1 MTELLSVPL
10 KQTGDVDLV
19 KPLKS
24 VISSS
29 RSINS
34 NDTNS
39 LAELQNLRNR
49 MVAVIK
55 NQEVSEAALES
66 LQNYFD
72 QIGNLEL
79 KIPFNKTKIYFKW
92 LDAFDKG
99 SWFGGNIPYTM
110 STNLLYE
117 KACVLFNIAAL
128 CTQIGAAQD
137 LSVEEGMKKA
147 VKLFQV
153 AAGIFS
159 AVSTPP
165 PSSSSE
171 QKPTPDLSPESA
183 AALASLCLA
192 QAQEVVLQKAL
203 SDKKKDNIIA
213 KLAKHADTLYMETA
227 NLMQKDSVRSLW
239 DKSWINT
246 MSGKQAMYSGLVQLH
261 QARVC
266 RVEKTIGEEISRLQ
280 VARDLLKNSESKL
293 SQAGQDGQACQKW
306 IDLCNIALEE
316 AKKDNEF
323 IYFEKVPSVEEL
335 AVVDGAVV
343 VKASPLGEKFLAD
356 QRDFFAEMDILD
368 TQAKKAECVVS

>member
-29 RSINS
+29 RSPNS
-34 NDTNS
+34 TDTNS
-39 LAELQNLRNR
+39 LAELQTLRNR

-128 CTQIGAAQD
+128 STQIGAAQD
-137 LSVEEGMKKA
+137 LSVDEGMKKA
-147 VKLFQV
+147 VKMFQV

-213 KLAKHADTLYMETA
+213 KLAKHADDLYMETG
-227 NLMQKDSVRSLW
+227 NLMQKDSVKSLW
-239 DKSWINT
+239 DKSWFT
-246 MSGKQAMYSGLVQLH
+246 LMSGKQAMYSGLVQLH

-266 RVEKTIGEEISRLQ
+266 RVEKAIGKEISRLQ
-280 VARDLLKNSESKL
+280 VARDLLTK
-293 SQAGQDGQACQKW
+293 AGQSGQDCQKW
-306 IDLCNIALEE
+306 IDLCSLALEE
-316 AKKDNEF
+316 AKKDNDF
-323 IYFEKVPSVEEL
+323 IYFEKVPPVEEL
-335 AVVDGAVV
+335 AAVDAAVV
-343 VKASPLGEKFLAD
+343 VKASPLGEKFLAE
-356 QRDFFAEMDILD
+356 QRDFFADMDTLD
-368 TQAKKAECVVS
+368 TQAKKVECVVS

>member
-1 MTELLSVPL
+1 MMELLSVPM

-29 RSINS
+29 RGPNTT
-34 NDTNS
+34 DTNS
-39 LAELQNLRNR
+39 LAELQTLRNR
-49 MVAVIK
+49 MVATIK
-55 NQEVSEAALES
+55 NQEVSEDALES
-66 LQNYFD
+66 MQNYFD

-79 KIPFNKTKIYFKW
+79 KIPFSKTKIYFKW

-99 SWFGGNIPYTM
+99 SWFGGSIPYTM

-128 CTQIGAAQD
+128 STQVGAAQN
-137 LSVEEGMKKA
+137 LSEEDGMKKA
-147 VKLFQV
+147 VKMFQL

-192 QAQEVVLQKAL
+192 QAQEVVLQKAMA
-203 SDKKKDNIIA
+203 DNKKDNIIA
-213 KLAKHADTLYMETA
+213 KLARHADTLYMETT
-227 NLMQKDSVRSLW
+227 NLMQKEAVKSLW
-239 DKSWINT
+239 EKSWVST
-246 MSGKQAMYSGLVQLH
+246 LSGKQAMFSGLVQLH

-266 RVEKTIGEEISRLQ
+266 KGEKSIGQEISRLQ
-280 VARDLLKNSESKL
+280 VARHLLTTSESL
-293 SQAGQDGQACQKW
+293 LPQGTCQKW
-306 IDLCNIALEE
+306 IELCNIALEE

-323 IYFEKVPSVEEL
+323 IYFEKVPAVEEL
-335 AVVDGAVV
+335 AAVDGAAV
-343 VKASPLGEKFLAD
+343 VKATPLSDKFLSE
-356 QRDFFAEMDILD
+356 QRDFFANMETLD
-368 TQAKKAECVVS
+368 TQAKKVECVVC